1 MCCHLTHHNPKNDT
15 IWRENDAKWGENDVK
30 MTQSATMPP
39 LKYAGLIINED
50 IDKKTWE
57 NQ

>member
-15 IWRENDAKWGENDVK
+15 IWRKNDAKWGENDAK
-30 MTQSATMPP
+30 RRDTPAQ
-39 LKYAGLIINED
+39 KYADLIINED